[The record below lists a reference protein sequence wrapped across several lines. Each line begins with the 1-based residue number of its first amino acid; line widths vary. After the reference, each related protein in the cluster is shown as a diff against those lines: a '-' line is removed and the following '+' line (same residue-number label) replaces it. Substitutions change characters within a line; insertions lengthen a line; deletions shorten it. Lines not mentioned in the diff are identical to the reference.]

1 MWKIIET
8 FKFKFLL
15 PSLYIIVYT
24 LTIRY
29 SYTYLRQEGMGEI
42 KSNVMV
48 CTKRFWKRLKVT
60 LRHVLL
66 KRV

>member
-8 FKFKFLL
+8 TFLVYN
-15 PSLYIIVYT
+15 SLYSI
-24 LTIRY
+24 TIRY
-29 SYTYLRQEGMGEI
+29 SYTYLRQEGMEEI